1 MQILELTSTQWIWMM
16 VCALLVGMSK
26 AGIAGLGI
34 FIIPVL
40 ALLFGGKSSTGILLP
55 MLCIAD
61 VFAVRYYNRHA
72 QWNFLV
78 KLLPWTLLGVGIGVL
93 VGDIISDE
101 VFKEIMA
108 VIIFICLGLMIW
120 QGSRKRIKVPDHW
133 WFSAIVGLA
142 GGFATMIG
150 NAAGPIMAVYL
161 LSMHLPKN
169 TYIGTAAWFF
179 LIINFLK
186 LPFHAFIWGT
196 ITWPSLMLDLSMTP
210 AIALGAITG
219 IYIVKKIPE
228 RPYRI
233 FIIATTG
240 ISAFTLLW

>member
-1 MQILELTSTQWIWMM
+1 MAKT
-16 VCALLVGMSK
+16 
-26 AGIAGLGI
+26 GIPGLGI
-34 FIIPVL
+34 FIIPIL
-40 ALLFGGKSSTGILLP
+40 ALLFGGRSSTGILLP

-61 VFAVRYYNRHA
+61 VFAVWYYNRHA

-78 KLLPWTLLGVGIGVL
+78 RLLPWTLLGIGIGVL
-93 VGDIISDE
+93 VGDLISDE

-108 VIIFICLGLMIW
+108 IIIFICLGLMIW
-120 QGSRKRIKVPDHW
+120 QDTRKRIKVPETW

-169 TYIGTAAWFF
+169 SYIGTAAWFF

-186 LPFHAFIWGT
+186 LPLHAFIWDT

-210 AIALGAITG
+210 AIALGAFMG
-219 IYIVKKIPE
+219 IYLVKKIPE
-228 RPYRI
+228 KPYRI
-233 FIIATTG
+233 FIIVTTG
-240 ISAFTLLW
+240 LSALTLLV

>member
-1 MQILELTSTQWIWMM
+1 MQILELTSHQWIWIIA
-16 VCALLVGMSK
+16 CALLVGMAKS
-26 AGIAGLGI
+26 GIPGLGI
-34 FIIPVL
+34 FIIPIL
-40 ALLFGGKSSTGILLP
+40 AMLFGGKSSTGILLP

-61 VFAVRYYNRHA
+61 VFAVTYYNRHA
-72 QWNFLV
+72 QWSFLV
-78 KLLPWTLLGVGIGVL
+78 KLLPWTLPGIGIGVL
-93 VGDIISDE
+93 VGDLISDE

-108 VIIFICLGLMIW
+108 IIIFICLGLMIW
-120 QGSRKRIKVPDHW
+120 QDARKGLKVPDAW

-169 TYIGTAAWFF
+169 SYIGTAAWFF

-186 LPFHAFIWGT
+186 LPLHAFIWGT
-196 ITWPSLMLDLSMTP
+196 ITWPSLMLDLSLTP
-210 AIALGAITG
+210 AIALGALTG
-219 IYIVKKIPE
+219 IYLVKKIPE
-228 RPYRI
+228 KPYRI
-233 FIIATTG
+233 FIIATTA

>member
-1 MQILELTSTQWIWMM
+1 
-16 VCALLVGMSK
+16 
-26 AGIAGLGI
+26 
-34 FIIPVL
+34 
-40 ALLFGGKSSTGILLP
+40 

-61 VFAVRYYNRHA
+61 VFAVRSYNRHA

-78 KLLPWTLLGVGIGVL
+78 KLLPWTLLGIGIGVL
-93 VGDIISDE
+93 VGDWISDE

-108 VIIFICLGLMIW
+108 IIIFICLGLMIW
-120 QGSRKRIKVPDHW
+120 QDTRKKIKIPEAW

-169 TYIGTAAWFF
+169 SYIGTAAWFF

-186 LPFHAFIWGT
+186 LPLHAFIWDT

-210 AIALGAITG
+210 AIALGAFMG
-219 IYIVKKIPE
+219 IYLVKKIPE
-228 RPYRI
+228 KPYRI
-233 FIIATTG
+233 FIIVTTG
-240 ISAFTLLW
+240 LSALTLLV

>member
-1 MQILELTSTQWIWMM
+1 MQILELTSTQWIWII
-16 VCALLVGMSK
+16 VSATLVGMAK
-26 AGIAGLGI
+26 TGIPGLGI
-34 FIIPVL
+34 FIIPIL
-40 ALLFGGKSSTGILLP
+40 ALLFGGRSSTGILLP
-55 MLCIAD
+55 ILCIAD
-61 VFAVRYYNRHA
+61 VFAVWYYNRHA

-78 KLLPWTLLGVGIGVL
+78 KLLPSTLLGIGIGVL
-93 VGDIISDE
+93 VGDLISDE
-101 VFKEIMA
+101 VFKEIMSI
-108 VIIFICLGLMIW
+108 IIFICLGLMIW
-120 QGSRKRIKVPDHW
+120 QDTRKRIKVPETW

-169 TYIGTAAWFF
+169 SYIGTAAWFF

-186 LPFHAFIWGT
+186 LPLHAFIWDT

-210 AIALGAITG
+210 AIALGAFMG

-228 RPYRI
+228 KPYRI
-233 FIIATTG
+233 FIIVTTG
-240 ISAFTLLW
+240 LSAFTLLW